1 MEYKKKFKPMLKTDD
16 AKRNE
21 NINAN
26 INSILNNIVEHSQ

>member
-1 MEYKKKFKPMLKTDD
+1 MFKTDD